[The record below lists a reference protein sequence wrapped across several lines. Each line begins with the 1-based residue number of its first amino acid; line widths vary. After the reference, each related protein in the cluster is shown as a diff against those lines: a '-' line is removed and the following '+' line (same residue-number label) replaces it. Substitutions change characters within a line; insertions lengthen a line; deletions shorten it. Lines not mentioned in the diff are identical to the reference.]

1 MAKMMFKNLNAI
13 VANTLTDSIK
23 MIDIDELHN
32 SDDNFFDINRIEE
45 FAETILGQG
54 GVKDNLVV
62 RPLDDGGYEII
73 SGHRRK
79 AAVQYLLDNGENIS
93 RYLPCLVQNYDN
105 NDDKM
110 LDIVLMNVSSRQISD
125 SEMWKSYEIVDRILQ
140 NKKSAGEKF
149 GRVRDKLAEC
159 LGISTSQVRKIQNID
174 NNAIEPV
181 KDAISSGKISISTAN
196 EIARLDED
204 EQQEVMKSS
213 PSKISHKDIKKM
225 NDNKKVDTYVTFS
238 EDNMTKPNSES
249 DEVDFTKIYSKS
261 DEKTKKVDTC
271 VTFSEDDMTELD
283 EKEESFTYDT
293 FSEKEELSIDSDFSE
308 DDMIEPDS
316 ESNEDDFAESYLKSN
331 EKTKKVAAYGTFS
344 EGDTAE
350 SYESTTEHTLADF
363 IHEHYFD
370 IESIF
375 TAYISMTDNPDETEL
390 LEEFQ
395 KLLYQTKEAERNK
408 ARFRP

>member
-1 MAKMMFKNLNAI
+1 MAKMMFKNLGSI

-93 RYLPCLVQNYDN
+93 RYLPCLVQNYDD
-105 NDDKM
+105 NDDKL
-110 LDIVLMNVSSRQISD
+110 LDIVLLNVSSRQISD
-125 SEMWKSYEIVDRILQ
+125 SEMWKSYEVVDRILQ

-159 LGISTSQVRKIQNID
+159 LGVSLAQVGKMKNIE
-174 NNAIEPV
+174 NNAILPV
-181 KDAISSGKISISTAN
+181 REAIGNGDISIATAN
-196 EIARLDED
+196 EIAKLDED
-204 EQQEVMKSS
+204 EQEELLEKSDLS
-213 PSKISHKDIKKM
+213 TIKHKDVKKI
-225 NDNKKVDTYVTFS
+225 NENKKSATCSTFANDDNIVEFHDTENKLDVENVVPENNIEENATCSISFEDDTAEYDEEIDTYVTFS
-238 EDNMTKPNSES
+238 EDDIAEP
-249 DEVDFTKIYSKS
+249 DEETDN
-261 DEKTKKVDTC
+261 
-271 VTFSEDDMTELD
+271 
-283 EKEESFTYDT
+283 
-293 FSEKEELSIDSDFSE
+293 DFSE
-308 DDMIEPDS
+308 NATPKPDEP
-316 ESNEDDFAESYLKSN
+316 
-331 EKTKKVAAYGTFS
+331 EK
-344 EGDTAE
+344 DI
-350 SYESTTEHTLADF
+350 TLADF

-370 IESIF
+370 LESIF
-375 TAYISMTDNPDETEL
+375 TTYISLTDNSDEAEL
-390 LEEFQ
+390 LEKFQ

-408 ARFRP
+408 ARLRP

>member
-149 GRVRDKLAEC
+149 GRVRDKLAEY
-159 LGISTSQVRKIQNID
+159 LGVSSSQVKKIQNID

-181 KDAISSGKISISTAN
+181 KNAIVNGELSIHTADKIAKL
-196 EIARLDED
+196 EKD
-204 EQQEVMKSS
+204 EQEEFAQSGLNNLK
-213 PSKISHKDIKKM
+213 PKDITK
-225 NDNKKVDTYVTFS
+225 NKSQKCGTNTTFS
-238 EDNMTKPNSES
+238 KDDVSEYA
-249 DEVDFTKIYSKS
+249 ETI
-261 DEKTKKVDTC
+261 
-271 VTFSEDDMTELD
+271 
-283 EKEESFTYDT
+283 EETN
-293 FSEKEELSIDSDFSE
+293 IDSDFFE
-308 DDMIEPDS
+308 NDIKEHNDELKKCGTNTTFLKDDMVEYDEETEEINTD
-316 ESNEDDFAESYLKSN
+316 DDFLENNTVKSDKATIEN
-331 EKTKKVAAYGTFS
+331 
-344 EGDTAE
+344 
-350 SYESTTEHTLADF
+350 TLADF

-375 TAYISMTDNPDETEL
+375 TTYISMTDNPDETEL

-395 KLLYQTKEAERNK
+395 KLLYQTKENERNK
-408 ARFRP
+408 ARFTL

>member
-1 MAKMMFKNLNAI
+1 MAKMMFENLSAI

-32 SDDNFFDINRIEE
+32 SEDNFFDINRIEE

-93 RYLPCLVQNYDN
+93 RYLPCLVQNYDD

-125 SEMWKSYEIVDRILQ
+125 AEMWKSYEIVDRILQ

-225 NDNKKVDTYVTFS
+225 NDNKKVDT
-238 EDNMTKPNSES
+238 
-249 DEVDFTKIYSKS
+249 
-261 DEKTKKVDTC
+261 C
-271 VTFSEDDMTELD
+271 VTFSEDDVTKPDEEETKNCDTYSTFSEDDTAELN
-283 EKEESFTYDT
+283 EESEESITDDT
-293 FSEKEELSIDSDFSE
+293 FSEDNI
-308 DDMIEPDS
+308 
-316 ESNEDDFAESYLKSN
+316 AESD
-331 EKTKKVAAYGTFS
+331 EP
-344 EGDTAE
+344 
-350 SYESTTEHTLADF
+350 TTENTLADF

-370 IESIF
+370 LESIF

-395 KLLYQTKEAERNK
+395 KLLYQTKEDERNK

>member
-1 MAKMMFKNLNAI
+1 MAKMMFKNLGAI
-13 VANTLTDSIK
+13 VSNTLTDSIK

-32 SDDNFFDINRIEE
+32 SDDNFFDINRVEE

-79 AAVQYLLDNGENIS
+79 AAVQYLLDNGEEIS
-93 RYLPCLVQNYDN
+93 RYLPCLVQNYDD
-105 NDDKM
+105 NDDKI
-110 LDIVLMNVSSRQISD
+110 LDIVLLNVSSRQISD
-125 SEMWKSYEIVDRILQ
+125 SEMWKSYEVVDKILQ
-140 NKKSAGEKF
+140 SKKSAGEKF

-159 LGISTSQVRKIQNID
+159 LGISLAQVAKIKNVD

-181 KDAISSGKISISTAN
+181 KEAIENGNISIHTAN
-196 EIARLDED
+196 EIAKLDED
-204 EQQEVMKSS
+204 EQKKIVQSGLDNIKPKNIPKKKSLEE
-213 PSKISHKDIKKM
+213 
-225 NDNKKVDTYVTFS
+225 NAT
-238 EDNMTKPNSES
+238 NS
-249 DEVDFTKIYSKS
+249 
-261 DEKTKKVDTC
+261 
-271 VTFSEDDMTELD
+271 TFSEDDTFEPNEEIVTDNNFAKNNIEELD
-283 EKEESFTYDT
+283 EESEENATSST
-293 FSEKEELSIDSDFSE
+293 FSE
-308 DDMIEPDS
+308 DDTSKPNEEIVTDNNFSENDIEEPDEKS
-316 ESNEDDFAESYLKSN
+316 EEN
-331 EKTKKVAAYGTFS
+331 T
-344 EGDTAE
+344 TAE
-350 SYESTTEHTLADF
+350 LNESTDEPTKETTLADF

-375 TAYISMTDNPDETEL
+375 TAYISMTDNSDEVEL

>member
-1 MAKMMFKNLNAI
+1 MAKMMFENLSAI

-45 FAETILGQG
+45 FAETIFGQG

-125 SEMWKSYEIVDRILQ
+125 AEMWKSYEIVDRILK

-149 GRVRDKLAEC
+149 GRVRETLAEY
-159 LGISTSQVRKIQNID
+159 LGVSASQVSKMQNVD
-174 NNAIEPV
+174 RNAIEPV
-181 KDAISSGKISISTAN
+181 KEAVSNGEISIYTADKIASLEQEEQKEIVKSDLSN
-196 EIARLDED
+196 IKPKDIAR
-204 EQQEVMKSS
+204 K
-213 PSKISHKDIKKM
+213 
-225 NDNKKVDTYVTFS
+225 NDKKKVAT
-238 EDNMTKPNSES
+238 NGN
-249 DEVDFTKIYSKS
+249 
-261 DEKTKKVDTC
+261 
-271 VTFSEDDMTELD
+271 
-283 EKEESFTYDT
+283 
-293 FSEKEELSIDSDFSE
+293 FSE

-316 ESNEDDFAESYLKSN
+316 ESDEVDFTENYSKSNEETKKVATNGNFSEDDMIEPDSESDEDDFAESYLKSN
-331 EKTKKVAAYGTFS
+331 EETKKVATNGNFS
-344 EGDTAE
+344 EDAT
-350 SYESTTEHTLADF
+350 SEHDEKTDEITLANF

-370 IESIF
+370 LESIF

-408 ARFRP
+408 VRFRP

>member
-1 MAKMMFKNLNAI
+1 MAKMMFENLSAI

-45 FAETILGQG
+45 FAETIFGQG
-54 GVKDNLVV
+54 GVKDNLIV

-125 SEMWKSYEIVDRILQ
+125 AEMWKSYEIVDRILK

-159 LGISTSQVRKIQNID
+159 LGVSPTQVYKMQNVD
-174 NNAIEPV
+174 RNAIEPV
-181 KDAISSGKISISTAN
+181 KEAVSNGEISIYTADK
-196 EIARLDED
+196 IASL
-204 EQQEVMKSS
+204 EQEEQEELVKCDLSNIK
-213 PSKISHKDIKKM
+213 PKDI
-225 NDNKKVDTYVTFS
+225 
-238 EDNMTKPNSES
+238 
-249 DEVDFTKIYSKS
+249 
-261 DEKTKKVDTC
+261 TKKSNEQSKKC
-271 VTFSEDDMTELD
+271 VTNDTFSEDDMIKVNEESEKSVTNDTFSENDTVEFNKESEESVTNDTFLENDTTELD
-283 EKEESFTYDT
+283 EEI
-293 FSEKEELSIDSDFSE
+293 EKSAIF
-308 DDMIEPDS
+308 
-316 ESNEDDFAESYLKSN
+316 
-331 EKTKKVAAYGTFS
+331 GTFS
-344 EGDTAE
+344 EDAT
-350 SYESTTEHTLADF
+350 SEHDEKTDEITLANF

-370 IESIF
+370 LESIF
-375 TAYISMTDNPDETEL
+375 TAYISMTDNSDETEL

-408 ARFRP
+408 VRFRP